1 MSSSARS
8 RAEGPATNSR
18 ELQPSARGAK
28 LRPADVCDVEPCD
41 AVQPCFGTKPAE
53 RTQVWTNCGPP
64 LREASARRRLRRR
77 ALRRGATLLRSEAC
91 GALACLLKLRASA
104 GGGCGPP
111 TSTTSSLQRNT
122 PHAEAA
128 ARRAF
133 SAIHVQTTAERT
145 GLRPSGAAL
154 RQGAAAGCR
163 ATARIVV
170 RGAACEAHATSCTR
184 AAGLR
189 RGEAAARRTACESAR
204 TKRFGLPIPHG
215 IETRNAP
222 PPSTEIARTAAIRS
236 GDLRVQMRS
245 DRYR

>member
-41 AVQPCFGTKPAE
+41 AVQPCFVPKPAE

-189 RGEAAARRTACESAR
+189 TAKLRPADVCDVEPCDTVR
-204 TKRFGLPIPHG
+204 PCFGTKPA
-215 IETRNAP
+215 E
-222 PPSTEIARTAAIRS
+222 RS
-236 GDLRVQMRS
+236 HVC
-245 DRYR
+245 